1 MPQISSRDHVRLRF
15 VGYVAPSP
23 CRPELRSPNLSY
35 LAPTSEFNCKSFNC
49 KIPPDLC
56 SRWSSV
62 KGIAGNGEN
71 FFKFHVL
78 TSQATCFSKA
88 RCTT

>member
-1 MPQISSRDHVRLRF
+1 MPQISSRDHVRLRV

-23 CRPELRSPNLSY
+23 CCPELRSPNLSY
-35 LAPTSEFNCKSFNC
+35 LAPTSEFNCKIS
-49 KIPPDLC
+49 PDLC

-71 FFKFHVL
+71 IFKFHVL